1 MANEVITVDRGMTV
15 RDEFGSVQQHVSA
28 ETSMAAVTAREQARI
43 QAAYIMAERR
53 PRDWM
58 RVRTRLLEHC
68 ARPGFADVARY
79 CKPTGRQLNK
89 RTNEWEDTFAEGL
102 SARFAEVARQEMG
115 NLSSS
120 TSVVYD
126 DDKLRIVRAE
136 VLDLQNNIIDAREI
150 AINKATEKRG
160 KQDKKTKEWA
170 PPDGREILSQR
181 INTSGEPV
189 YLVRATEDE
198 VRLRQN
204 SEISKSQRD
213 ETLRMIP
220 KDIRDECEDRIVA
233 TLNDPKATDVVTARK
248 KLVDAF
254 MSIGVTVEE
263 LNTYIG
269 KPIDSLTV
277 KQINELRGLF
287 TAIKDNE
294 TTMAEALR
302 AKYDQPGSAA
312 LAEAEAEKKLAALKQ
327 QQPTPA
333 TVVTGPSDEPPSE
346 EEMNRLTREAAEAE
360 ANKQTKP
367 AAAKA
372 TLAFGKRQQ

>member
-1 MANEVITVDRGMTV
+1 MANELMTVDRGMTV

-43 QAAYIMAERR
+43 QAAYIMAERK

-79 CKPTGRQLNK
+79 CKPTGRQFNK
-89 RTNEWEDTFAEGL
+89 QKNDWEDTFAEGL

-126 DDKLRIVRAE
+126 DDKLRIIRAE

-150 AINKATEKRG
+150 AINKVTEKRG

-170 PPDGREILSQR
+170 PPDGRDLLGQR
-181 INTSGEPV
+181 VNTNGDPV

-220 KDIRDECEDRIVA
+220 KDIRDECEARILT
-233 TLNDPKATDVVTARK
+233 TLNDPKTTDVVTARK
-248 KLVDAF
+248 KLADVF
-254 MSIGVTVEE
+254 LSIGVTLEE

-269 KPIDSLTV
+269 KPIDTLTV

-287 TAIKDNE
+287 TAIKDGE
-294 TTMAEALR
+294 TTMAEALK

-312 LAEAEAEKKLAALKQ
+312 LAEAEAEKKLAALK
-327 QQPTPA
+327 PPPPA
-333 TVVTGPSDEPPSE
+333 PAEPPPTTSDDLPSE
-346 EEMNRLTREAAEAE
+346 DEMNRLTRQAAEAE
-360 ANKQTKP
+360 ANKQAAEKP
-367 AAAKA
+367 
-372 TLAFGKRQQ
+372 TLQFGRKK